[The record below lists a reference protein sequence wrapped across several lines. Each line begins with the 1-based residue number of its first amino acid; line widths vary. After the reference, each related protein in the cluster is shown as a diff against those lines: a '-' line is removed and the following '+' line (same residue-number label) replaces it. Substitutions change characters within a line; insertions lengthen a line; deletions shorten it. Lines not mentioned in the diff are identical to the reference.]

1 LACFGF
7 IRPTLGFSKR
17 QPWGKCEVPTLAVIL
32 QFRFH
37 LLHLCID
44 YKLWP
49 FAPIRGVSCNI
60 HRASYYRDQA
70 DHARRLARAHIQDET
85 KAPLRIVVQDY
96 DNIAEDPENGAVVIF
111 HPEML
116 PQP

>member
-1 LACFGF
+1 MHRLQ
-7 IRPTLGFSKR
+7 I
-17 QPWGKCEVPTLAVIL
+17 VAV
-32 QFRFH
+32 RAH
-37 LLHLCID
+37 
-44 YKLWP
+44 
-49 FAPIRGVSCNI
+49 PIRGVSCNM

-85 KAPLRIVVQDY
+85 KAPLRIVVHDY